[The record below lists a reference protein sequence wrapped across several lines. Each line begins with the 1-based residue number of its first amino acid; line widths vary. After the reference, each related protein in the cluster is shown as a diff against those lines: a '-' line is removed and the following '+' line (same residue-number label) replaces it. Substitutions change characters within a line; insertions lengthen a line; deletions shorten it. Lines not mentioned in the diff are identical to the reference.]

1 MSAVADHLYER
12 MGYHTVWHE
21 KYPVEN
27 GAVLSYE
34 VIKKAVM

>member
-27 GAVLSYE
+27 GAALSYE
-34 VIKKAVM
+34 MMEESVM